1 MRLQIKSPLLR
12 SSTLPI
18 YQHLY
23 ASTLARYRQPPE
35 AECRP
40 LTGATALYRDIR
52 ANMEQTPKPHGLDH
66 RGRIITIP
74 CNWFTAVRGPPSGS
88 RSSGGHVPKPPLR
101 RAAACRGPRIDHSS
115 TRDSPPVSPSMV
127 PEALSNSER
136 VRLEKAPP
144 PAGEGTGWLKMSQ
157 VNRSD
162 GVLAPHRDLSINQTP
177 DANFGGWD
185 VTAPPLG
192 VAHARRP

>member
-1 MRLQIKSPLLR
+1 MPS
-12 SSTLPI
+12 
-18 YQHLY
+18 
-23 ASTLARYRQPPE
+23 ADGCYRVVPGHPSKHGANTEAAWSRPPWE
-35 AECRP
+35 DHHDTHV
-40 LTGATALYRDIR
+40 TG
-52 ANMEQTPKPHGLDH
+52 
-66 RGRIITIP
+66 
-74 CNWFTAVRGPPSGS
+74 
-88 RSSGGHVPKPPLR
+88 LR
-101 RAAACRGPRIDHSS
+101 RFGDRRAGAARAVDTFRNPRCVEPAACRGPRINHSS

-144 PAGEGTGWLKMSQ
+144 PAGEGAGWLKMSQ

-162 GVLAPHRDLSINQTP
+162 EVLVPHRDLSINQTP

-192 VAHARRP
+192 RSYG

>member
-1 MRLQIKSPLLR
+1 MPDTRPSRPAALYRGWSGQSGSVPLQARSRWSNRPAPTRKGQVRPQDVDLDGNPLIGCRAARTDRGRDTKSPRWPGLSSAVRIDRSDLDPARTGPMRLQIKSPLLR

-23 ASTLARYRQPPE
+23 ASTLAIYRQPPE

-74 CNWFTAVRGPPSGS
+74 
-88 RSSGGHVPKPPLR
+88 
-101 RAAACRGPRIDHSS
+101 
-115 TRDSPPVSPSMV
+115 M
-127 PEALSNSER
+127 
-136 VRLEKAPP
+136 
-144 PAGEGTGWLKMSQ
+144 
-157 VNRSD
+157 
-162 GVLAPHRDLSINQTP
+162 
-177 DANFGGWD
+177 
-185 VTAPPLG
+185 
-192 VAHARRP
+192 